1 MSVAGACTFPS
12 TGGEVHTSRP
22 PSPWYHPIRYASIVK
37 DGATVVAYSV
47 TVWPRCAL
55 VTSR

>member
-12 TGGEVHTSRP
+12 TGGDVHTNRP
-22 PSPWYHPIRYASIVK
+22 PRPWYQPMRYASIVNE
-37 DGATVVAYSV
+37 GATVVAYSV
-47 TVWPRCAL
+47 TVSPRWAL